1 MLRAVVVFVNIFFI
15 ASNFFSQD
23 GNILYL
29 SLEEAINLS
38 VKNNLDI
45 KKEDINLKDK
55 KIALYSSFN
64 KFYPDL
70 SLSSSIN
77 SGYDFNKE
85 TADNSI
91 RAGFS
96 LSLSLS
102 AKIIYDI
109 RDLYLDYYIGK
120 VAYDKIRAS
129 ALKNLKLA
137 YFNIVLIDEEIN
149 IKEKALKNAEARYNK
164 SLIQYKEGEISELD
178 ILNEEY
184 SYKSILPDLVAMKN
198 NRENVVNLFKII
210 LGIPLESSIALT
222 DVIPTDISLEIPD
235 LDNNLIENN
244 LIENNFDIQN
254 LNLKIEKDKNS
265 QYINIASLTPSVRL
279 SYSVNTGSIKD
290 PFIERWNNENWSG
303 STSLGFTVSIPIKPA
318 LPFSSEQVSLIK
330 SDSVIKKT
338 IIDLEIEKNNKRV
351 ELTTILLKLK
361 QVGETLEA
369 LRLNIDIAEKISKL
383 TENSYYEGTKSF
395 LEVAESQKN
404 AEEAKLK
411 YNKSL
416 YDYYKGVVEIE
427 FLLNESII
435 K

>member
-1 MLRAVVVFVNIFFI
+1 MLKKVFIFAYIFLLT
-15 ASNFFSQD
+15 ANFFSQD

-29 SLEEAINLS
+29 SLEDAIS
-38 VKNNLDI
+38 FSIKNNLDI

-55 KIALYSSFN
+55 KISLYSSFN

-77 SGYDFNKE
+77 SGYDFAKG
-85 TADNSI
+85 TTDNSI
-91 RAGFS
+91 KAGFS

-109 RDLYLDYYIGK
+109 RDLYLDYYMGK
-120 VAYDKIRAS
+120 ITYNKIRAM

-137 YFNIVLIDEEIN
+137 YFNIVLINEEID
-149 IKEKALKNAEARYNK
+149 IKEKALKNAEDRYNK

-184 SYKSILPDLVAMKN
+184 SYKSILPDLISMKN
-198 NRENVVNLFKII
+198 NKENIVNLFKII
-210 LGIPLESSIALT
+210 LGLPLDKNIVLT
-222 DVIPTDISLEIPD
+222 DVIPTDIHLELLN
-235 LDNNLIENN
+235 LDKNLID
-244 LIENNFDIQN
+244 NNFDIQN
-254 LNLKIEKDKNS
+254 LSFKIEKDKNS
-265 QYINIASLTPSVRL
+265 QYINIASLTPSLRL

-290 PFIERWNNENWSG
+290 PFVELWNNGNWSG
-303 STSLGFTVSIPIKPA
+303 STSLGFTISIPIKPA

-330 SDSVIKKT
+330 SDSVIKKS
-338 IIDLEIEKNNKRV
+338 ILDLEIEKKNKQI
-351 ELTTILLKLK
+351 ELTTNLLKLK
-361 QVGETLEA
+361 QINETLGA
-369 LRLNIDIAEKISKL
+369 LILNIDIAEKISIL

-395 LEVAESQKN
+395 LEVADSQKN

-416 YDYYKGVVEIE
+416 YEYYKGIVEIE
-427 FLLNESII
+427 YLLNESII

>member
-1 MLRAVVVFVNIFFI
+1 MQKIFFVFTCI
-15 ASNFFSQD
+15 IFLTTNFFSQD

-29 SLEEAINLS
+29 SLEDAINLS
-38 VKNNLDI
+38 IKNNLDI

-55 KIALYSSFN
+55 KISLYTSFN

-77 SGYDFNKE
+77 SGYDFNKG

-96 LSLSLS
+96 MSLSLS

-109 RDLYLDYYIGK
+109 RDLYLDYYMGK
-120 VAYDKIRAS
+120 INYDKIRSS

-137 YFNIVLIDEEIN
+137 YFNIVLINEEIN
-149 IKEKALKNAEARYNK
+149 IKEKALKNAEDRYNK

-184 SYKSILPDLVAMKN
+184 LYKSILPDLVAMKN
-198 NRENVVNLFKII
+198 NRENIVNLFKII
-210 LGIPLESSIALT
+210 LGIPLESNPVLT
-222 DVIPTDISLEIPD
+222 DVIPTDIHLELLD
-235 LDNNLIENN
+235 FDNNLID
-244 LIENNFDIQN
+244 NNFDIQN

-290 PFIERWNNENWSG
+290 PFVEQWNNVNWSG
-303 STSLGFTVSIPIKPA
+303 STSFGFTISIPVKPA
-318 LPFSSEQVSLIK
+318 FPFSSEQVSLMK
-330 SDSVIKKT
+330 SDSVIKKSV
-338 IIDLEIEKNNKRV
+338 IDLEIEKKNKQI

-361 QVGETLEA
+361 QINETLGA
-369 LRLNIDIAEKISKL
+369 LRLNIGIAEKISKL
-383 TENSYYEGTKSF
+383 TENSYFEGTKSF

-416 YDYYKGVVEIE
+416 YDYYKGIVEIE